1 MLDGRLG
8 EEEVLIWAAAAEAPS
23 EHPLGRA
30 VSAAAA
36 ARNLTVPEPQQVVS
50 LPGRGVTA
58 IVAGRRIGV
67 ARRGTL
73 DGLLDGLPDGLPGS
87 RRSQRQS
94 LLWPGSKRSD
104 EPQWSWPKTTYRSGC
119 WPRSTRSDQVR
130 PDAVTAVA
138 RLGQLTADPA
148 VLLTGD
154 GRQSAGRS
162 GPRR

>member
-67 ARRGTL
+67 ARRG
-73 DGLLDGLPDGLPGS
+73 LLDGLPGS

-104 EPQWSWPKTTYRSGC
+104 EP
-119 WPRSTRSDQVR
+119 
-130 PDAVTAVA
+130 
-138 RLGQLTADPA
+138 
-148 VLLTGD
+148 
-154 GRQSAGRS
+154 
-162 GPRR
+162 